1 MRLIWIEVKNICPEL
16 QLAALLWTALW
27 VPNVWWTHGNANIA
41 MDICMSDKYE
51 VNTCLSEKYV
61 IDTYWS

>member
-1 MRLIWIEVKNICPEL
+1 
-16 QLAALLWTALW
+16 

-51 VNTCLSEKYV
+51 VKTCLSKKYV
-61 IDTYWS
+61 IETYRSEEWVSDTCDTKKF